1 MIRMHR
7 FTVRAA
13 HQSSFSNFNE
23 SSTASVGAFIV
34 IIQKGKPGFSA
45 WFWPECEAI
54 ANYERLPGSF
64 LVNNNINSLGSVVLI
79 FQPLSQNLRLRAAPR
94 IWHQFW
100 GIFLN
105 FLHFSIHVVLFKT
118 KFFNIL
124 GIKIITKY
132 YWKTFDQN
140 IWQFWDTVFLTFRKR
155 EGYAQMVEQSDGN
168 FILMFPRNTKIKRRT
183 SG

>member
-7 FTVRAA
+7 FTCGAA
-13 HQSSFSNFNE
+13 QQSSFSDFNE
-23 SSTASVGAFIV
+23 STTASVGAFIV

-45 WFWPECEAI
+45 RFWPECESI
-54 ANYERLPGSF
+54 TDNERLPGPI
-64 LVNNNINSLGSVVLI
+64 LVNNNINSMGSVVLI
-79 FQPLSQNLRLRAAPR
+79 FQPLSQNLRLRQAPR

-124 GIKIITKY
+124 GMPLMEEFLRTVITKY
-132 YWKTFDQN
+132 LQRN
-140 IWQFWDTVFLTFRKR
+140 IRFH
-155 EGYAQMVEQSDGN
+155 
-168 FILMFPRNTKIKRRT
+168 RT
-183 SG
+183 LCYN